1 MSNME
6 PDEGT
11 QAGDRSAAGPRWDAA
26 EETDTEGVAA
36 EGPRWDAA
44 EATET
49 DDADDPDDRP
59 DS

>member
-11 QAGDRSAAGPRWDAA
+11 QAEDQPGEGPRWDKPEGPRWDAA
-26 EETDTEGVAA
+26 EETES
-36 EGPRWDAA
+36 
-44 EATET
+44 
-49 DDADDPDDRP
+49 DDANDPDDRA

>member
-11 QAGDRSAAGPRWDAA
+11 QAEDQPAEGPRWDNPEGPRWDAA
-26 EETDTEGVAA
+26 EETES
-36 EGPRWDAA
+36 
-44 EATET
+44 
-49 DDADDPDDRP
+49 DDANDPDDRA

>member
-11 QAGDRSAAGPRWDAA
+11 QAEDQPGEGPRWDAA
-26 EETDTEGVAA
+26 EEA
-36 EGPRWDAA
+36 ES
-44 EATET
+44 
-49 DDADDPDDRP
+49 DDANDPDDRA

>member
-11 QAGDRSAAGPRWDAA
+11 QAEDQPGEGPRWDKP
-26 EETDTEGVAA
+26 EDQPA

-44 EATET
+44 EEAES
-49 DDADDPDDRP
+49 DDANDPDDRA

>member
-11 QAGDRSAAGPRWDAA
+11 QAEDQPGEGPRWDNPEGPRWDAA
-26 EETDTEGVAA
+26 EEADS
-36 EGPRWDAA
+36 
-44 EATET
+44 
-49 DDADDPDDRP
+49 DDANDPDDRA